1 MGRRNRLEKIDEE
14 IDKTTEKLKSLYYSR
29 LKLLARRLKRKVRN
43 LSEITYYIH
52 YEIDDYEPILIM
64 NPVFRVGDKLMDDF
78 TFFKV
83 YGKYDVRKPIYT
95 QKCELMDIEGEIR
108 ETIEMMIQFFD
119 VDGELIKDPIRIALN
134 EELYDDM

>member
-1 MGRRNRLEKIDEE
+1 MVSKLNEIDEE
-14 IDKTTEKLKSLYYSR
+14 IEKTTDKLKNLYLLR
-29 LKLLARRLKRKVRN
+29 LKLLARKLKRKVRN
-43 LSEITYYIH
+43 LTEIIYYAH

-64 NPVFRVGDKLMDDF
+64 NPVFRVGDELMDDF

-83 YGKYDVRKPIYT
+83 YGKYDVRKPIYA

-134 EELYDDM
+134 EELYDDP